1 MTLDSKKLREA
12 VKCFFFLKISV
23 AKMLQIRYNDFE
35 VRKLKIEEKRMRTI
49 KSLIFSRGF
58 KMKDVAKEF
67 GYNSYEGFKRAIK
80 KNRKNKYNE
89 VLKYLKD

>member
-1 MTLDSKKLREA
+1 
-12 VKCFFFLKISV
+12 
-23 AKMLQIRYNDFE
+23 MLQIRYNDFE

-67 GYNSYEGFKRAIK
+67 GYNSYVGFKRAVK